1 MHDDTRINMRGY
13 VKLFGDILTSSV
25 WTEPSHV
32 RLVWITLLALS
43 DADGT
48 VRASVPGLASVARV
62 DLRECEEAIR
72 VFEEPDKYSRST
84 EHEGRRLEKMEGGWK
99 ILNYE
104 KFRARLSRT
113 DRREYHAHWMRE
125 HRKKLK
131 SLGKNSEHRRIQV

>member
-1 MHDDTRINMRGY
+1 MIHDINMKGY

-43 DADGT
+43 DADGS
-48 VRASVPGLASVARV
+48 VRASIPGLASVARV
-62 DLRECEEAIR
+62 DLRECQEALRI
-72 VFEEPDKYSRST
+72 FEAPDEFSRST
-84 EHEGRRLEKMEGGWK
+84 EHEGRRLEKIEGGWK

-104 KFRARLSRT
+104 KFRSRLSRT

-131 SLGKNSEHRRIQV
+131 SLGRENGQRQIRV